1 MEFSTVI
8 VLFFIAIIGIAAM
21 AYFIADAII
30 SHQENKVITVN
41 DITTAKTKL
50 AKMENDLQHLQAN
63 LDAAKRSLTIAK
75 IKQDPNAIIIGF
87 NDKPRKARRSPHI
100 ITQ

>member
-8 VLFFIAIIGIAAM
+8 VLFFMAFIGIGAI
-21 AYFIADAII
+21 AYFIADAIT
-30 SHQENKVITVN
+30 SHCDGKLNN
-41 DITTAKTKL
+41 DIATAKIDL
-50 AKMENDLQHLQAN
+50 ATMENDLQQLQSN
-63 LDAAKRSLTIAK
+63 LLAAKRALTIAEV
-75 IKQDPNAIIIGF
+75 KQDPNAIIIGY

>member
-63 LDAAKRSLTIAK
+63 LNAAKRSLTIAK

>member
-8 VLFFIAIIGIAAM
+8 VLFFIAVIGIAAM

-63 LDAAKRSLTIAK
+63 LNAAKRSLTIAK

>member
-8 VLFFIAIIGIAAM
+8 VLFFIAVIGIAAM

-30 SHQENKVITVN
+30 SHQETYHLH
-41 DITTAKTKL
+41 TAETAKTKL

-75 IKQDPNAIIIGF
+75 VKQDPNAIIIGF

>member
-8 VLFFIAIIGIAAM
+8 VLFFIAVIGIAAM

-30 SHQENKVITVN
+30 SHQENKAITVN

-50 AKMENDLQHLQAN
+50 AKMENDLQHLQDN

-75 IKQDPNAIIIGF
+75 VKQDPNSIIIGF

>member
-8 VLFFIAIIGIAAM
+8 VLFFIAVIGIAAM

-30 SHQENKVITVN
+30 SHQENKAITVN

-75 IKQDPNAIIIGF
+75 VKQDPNSIIIGF

>member
-8 VLFFIAIIGIAAM
+8 VLFFIAVIGIAAM

-75 IKQDPNAIIIGF
+75 VKQDPNAIIIGF